1 MSDKYSKNSRR
12 EFLKKLGLAGL
23 SIPGLGMIG
32 SQEPENKE
40 PFLLERTQRFNMH
53 GYAAPP
59 LETVRVG
66 VLGLGN
72 RGSGTV
78 LRLASIEGVEIKA
91 LCDKVPEKVEK
102 AKESL
107 KGTSHKPDGYTG
119 GEQAW
124 KKVCERDDIDLISVV
139 TPWEWHTPMAV
150 YAMENDK
157 HVYTELPAAQ
167 TIDDAW
173 KLVDTSERTRK
184 HCFQI
189 SSSCHSPTQAVMLN
203 MARKGFFGE
212 IMHGEGAYIH
222 HLLENYMFNKGKYE
236 DDWRLKENLN
246 RDGNLYPQHGLGTIA
261 QVMDLNYGD
270 QMDYLVSMSS
280 DDFMMQDM
288 AKEQAEGN
296 DYYDQFT
303 DWKYRGNMNTTIIR
317 TKKGRTI
324 MLQHDVSSMRPY
336 SNIHLISGTEG
347 IMRRHPSPVKIA
359 TGHDD
364 WLPQDKTEALIEEHT
379 PKMIKQF
386 NELLSKSEAGGYDH
400 SYYNVDVRDWRFI
413 DCLRNG
419 LPIEMDVY
427 DAALWTSIIPLSEW
441 SVANGSKPIKVP
453 DFTGGA
459 WISNK
464 RGMDVEL
471 VNGGTTKLI

>member
-1 MSDKYSKNSRR
+1 M
-12 EFLKKLGLAGL
+12 KKIGLAGL
-23 SIPGLGMIG
+23 SIPGIG
-32 SQEPENKE
+32 IIGGKASEKE
-40 PFLLERTQRFNMH
+40 PYQITRPQRFNMH

-59 LETVRVG
+59 LDTVRVG
-66 VLGLGN
+66 IIGLGN

-91 LCDKVPEKVEK
+91 LCDVVPEKVEA

-107 KGTSHKPDGYTG
+107 KSTNHDPDGYSG
-119 GEQAW
+119 SEDEW
-124 KKVCERDDIDLISVV
+124 KKICMRDDIDLISVV

-150 YAMENDK
+150 CAMENGK
-157 HVYTELPAAQ
+157 HVYTELPAAM

-189 SSSCHSPTQAVMLN
+189 SASCHDRTRAAMLN

-212 IMHGEGAYIH
+212 IIHGEGAYIH

-246 RDGNLYPQHGLGTIA
+246 RNGNLYPQHGLGTIA
-261 QVMDLNYGD
+261 QIMDLNYGD
-270 QMDYLVSMSS
+270 QMDHLVSMSS
-280 DDFMMQDM
+280 DDFMMQDW
-288 AKEQAEGN
+288 AKESAKTN

-303 DWKYRGNMNTTIIR
+303 DWSYRGNMNTTIIK

-336 SNIHLISGTEG
+336 SNIHLISGSKG
-347 IMRRHPSPVKIA
+347 IMRRHPSPVRIA

-364 WLPQDKTEALIEEHT
+364 WLSQEESEALMEEYI
-379 PKMIKQF
+379 PEMIKTFDKMRRQ
-386 NELLSKSEAGGYDH
+386 SEGVGDYEH

-441 SVANGSKPIKVP
+441 SVANGSKPVKVP

-459 WISNK
+459 WESNK
-464 RGMDVEL
+464 QGMDIEL
-471 VNGGTTKLI
+471 KNGGGTTRLI